1 MSQCVSKRP
10 NWIAVGVAAVALC
23 AMGGCA
29 SQGGSAS
36 SLGSDS
42 GGDQESSPKQLATAK
57 RELGNAN
64 KKLDAARMRLKQA
77 EGDDRAALLRLDA
90 ERALAEA
97 ELKQFDEQ
105 DAPNRIAQKRLETQ
119 SVRDQLADDQEELRQ
134 LEMMYAAEDLAD
146 QTKQIV
152 LQRGKR
158 RLVRSQD
165 RLGVEEREL
174 AVFEQFTLPRE
185 RSKLELA
192 VTAATRA
199 VESEK
204 ASFAITKL
212 EKEVE
217 ISDAEDAVKHGEAQV
232 ARIEK
237 HQPEAEP
244 PSSESAKEP
253 TK

>member
-1 MSQCVSKRP
+1 MSQWVSKRP
-10 NWIAVGVAAVALC
+10 NWIAVGVAALALC
-23 AMGGCA
+23 ASVGCTSQMGSG
-29 SQGGSAS
+29 SVMGSAS
-36 SLGSDS
+36 
-42 GGDQESSPKQLATAK
+42 GGDERFSPEALADAK
-57 RELGNAN
+57 RELDNAK
-64 KKLDAARMRLKQA
+64 KKLDAVRLRLKQA
-77 EGDDRAALLRLDA
+77 EADDKAALARLDA

-105 DAPNRIAQKRLETQ
+105 DAPNRIAQKRIEAQ
-119 SVRDQLADDQEELRQ
+119 SVRDQLADDQEELHQ
-134 LEMMYAAEDLAD
+134 LELMYAAEDLAD

-185 RSKLELA
+185 RTKLELEL
-192 VTAATRA
+192 AAKLRA
-199 VESEK
+199 LESEK

-217 ISDAEDAVKHGEAQV
+217 ISDAEDKVKDVQAHV

-237 HQPEAEP
+237 HQAKSQEP
-244 PSSESAKEP
+244 SAESAKEP
-253 TK
+253 GR